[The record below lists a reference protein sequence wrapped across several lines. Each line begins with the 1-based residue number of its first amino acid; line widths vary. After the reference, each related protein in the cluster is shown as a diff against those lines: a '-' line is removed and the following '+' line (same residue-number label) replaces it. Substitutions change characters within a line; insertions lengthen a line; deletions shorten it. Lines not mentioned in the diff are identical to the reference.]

1 MQGENMSTAELITKL
16 EAALKA
22 YEINPQ
28 KHYFSPTNSQS
39 RFVLTVNGEQFCV
52 EIIRG
57 K

>member
-1 MQGENMSTAELITKL
+1 MSTAELITKL